1 MKTIILAD
9 NQDITKAGC
18 KYLLNNIFASQYAIS
33 EVVGKKDL
41 MTCLAQNPESLV
53 VLDYTVF
60 DFESVNE
67 LYNVS
72 SRFANT
78 SWLLFSDDL
87 SEDFLRYLL
96 FSSDAFSIVMKDNS
110 IEEITTAFRETVK
123 GYRYICN
130 RVSNLLL
137 QQPRNN
143 SELIAKQHLTST
155 EKEIL
160 KEIALGKTTKE
171 IAGIRFVSI
180 HTIMMLNV

>member
-1 MKTIILAD
+1 
-9 NQDITKAGC
+9 
-18 KYLLNNIFASQYAIS
+18 
-33 EVVGKKDL
+33 

-53 VLDYTVF
+53 VLDYTIF

-72 SRFANT
+72 ARFT
-78 SWLLFSDDL
+78 KSFWLLFSDDL
-87 SEDFLRYLL
+87 SEDFLRYLM

-110 IEEITTAFRETVK
+110 IEEITTAFRETSK
-123 GYRYICN
+123 GNRYICN

-137 QQPRNN
+137 QQPRSN

-171 IAGIRFVSI
+171 IAGARIVSI
-180 HTIMMLNV
+180 HTIMTHRKNIFRKIEVNNIHEATKYAIKAGLIDFTEYYI